1 MEVDATSIWIL
12 YPFYFLFSF
21 FIIYYRLRRAKKY
34 PGQERCD
41 GKVYV
46 VTGADSGIGLE
57 IVCDLVL
64 RGKCYGVVCLF
75 VFIFNLI
82 HFPISGAKVYMGSRS
97 ELNGKKAFETLVN
110 RGCDPQLMVI
120 IRLHLHSFASICNF
134 ADQIFQREHKLD
146 GLVNNAAVM
155 FYPKFQMTENGHEYT
170 WQVNYLGHA
179 LLTEKLIP
187 LMRVPNSSRARI
199 LFLVSRLQSY
209 FSTELDLKTVNTR
222 DGWDRFA
229 AYSRSKLALTIYAFA
244 LAKRLA
250 ADNASITVNVCYPGA
265 CFTRLLRY
273 TPLNRNRIVRLCLK
287 PFLWY
292 FLKTAKEGAQTP
304 LYCLL
309 SPEVEHETGRYMSN
323 FKKAEPLLLALDVEM
338 QDNLFNYTLHVLNSF
353 EMCTAT
359 S

>member
-1 MEVDATSIWIL
+1 MEVNTTSIWIL
-12 YPFYFLFSF
+12 YPFYFLFAF
-21 FIIYYRLRRAKKY
+21 FIIYYRLRRTKKY
-34 PGQERCD
+34 AGQERCD
-41 GKVYV
+41 GKIYV

-64 RGKCYGVVCLF
+64 R
-75 VFIFNLI
+75 
-82 HFPISGAKVYMGSRS
+82 VYMGSRS
-97 ELNGKKAFETLVN
+97 ELTGEKAFEALVN
-110 RGCDPQLMVI
+110 RGCDPQLM
-120 IRLHLHSFASICNF
+120 
-134 ADQIFQREHKLD
+134 IFQHEHKLD

-179 LLTEKLIP
+179 LLTEKLLP
-187 LMRVPNSSRARI
+187 LMKATDAPRARI

-209 FSTELDLKTVNTR
+209 CSSAELDLKTVDTR
-222 DGWDRFA
+222 DGWDRFE
-229 AYSRSKLALTIYAFA
+229 AYSRSKLALTVYAFA

-250 ADNASITVNVCYPGA
+250 ADNASVTVNVCYPGA

-273 TPLNRNRIVRLCLK
+273 TPLNTNRIVRLCSK

-292 FLKTAKEGAQTP
+292 FLKTAREGAQTP

-309 SPEVEHETGRYMSN
+309 SPEVEHETGRYLSN
-323 FKKAEPLLLALDVEM
+323 FKKAEPSPLALDVEL

-353 EMCTAT
+353 ETIAAT
-359 S
+359 SRT